1 MSDTLPVS
9 DINSIYDDAMTQIYQ
24 LMFADHLADFKDLE
38 TFFPELFA
46 EESDK
51 LDLSAIAY
59 DKDNESRVRILAFR
73 RLKEMGITTDE
84 KNLLGVII
92 ENHFKEGGMDTL
104 AIYADGQVRY
114 INQANKLVVS
124 EHAIDKELQAEVFKL
139 SQNILPVL
147 GPWDKPRLPPP
158 AADFLRV
165 TFLVNGDIY
174 FGQAPTDVAFE
185 DEMMAPIAN
194 AMLQVLLKTIEKAS
208 NSAEE

>member
-51 LDLSAIAY
+51 LALSAIAY

-92 ENHFKEGGMDTL
+92 ENHFKDGGMDTL

>member
-92 ENHFKEGGMDTL
+92 ENHFKDGGMDTL